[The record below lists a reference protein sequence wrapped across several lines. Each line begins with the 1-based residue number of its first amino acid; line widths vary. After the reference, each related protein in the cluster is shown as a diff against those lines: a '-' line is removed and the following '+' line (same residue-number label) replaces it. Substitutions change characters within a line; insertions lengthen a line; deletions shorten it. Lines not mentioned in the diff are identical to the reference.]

1 MGRKIG
7 VCLSTLG
14 LLVTS
19 LSAWYLMRGPF
30 TGTGLP
36 ETEFLLAAIGVLV
49 VGLLLLRSGLNAV
62 IHSTGSS
69 ERVVISNKKV

>member
-7 VCLSTLG
+7 VGLSTVG
-14 LLVTS
+14 LLVAT

-30 TGTGLP
+30 MGTGLP
-36 ETEFLLAAIGVLV
+36 PTENLLAAVGILI
-49 VGLLLLRSGLNAV
+49 VGLLVLRTGLKGV
-62 IHSTGSS
+62 IHHTGGS

>member
-7 VCLSTLG
+7 LGLSTVG

-30 TGTGLP
+30 MGTGLP
-36 ETEFLLAAIGVLV
+36 PTENLLAAVGVLV
-49 VGLLLLRSGLNAV
+49 VGLLVLRSGLKGV
-62 IHSTGSS
+62 IHHTGET